1 MIKLNEYQ
9 TMEMIFDLMSVHGLS
24 FRNVSNHFFDSRVR
38 SSESFLRTLDLLKED
53 INNKRKDDVIDTRD
67 LHTDLIKEFCDG

>member
-24 FRNVSNHFFDSRVR
+24 FRNVGNHFFDSRVR

-67 LHTDLIKEFCDG
+67 LHTDLIKEFCR